1 MKPVAERMIVH
12 VGMHK
17 SGTSAVQD
25 SLAANLNDPNFKY
38 LAFEK
43 PNNSNTIR
51 HVFWNTALQDED
63 AKQRLIAERQR
74 RRSFV
79 AMTRSL
85 NTLGRAVPI
94 ISAEIIGILPRAAS
108 DKLFDMLGIYRRNI
122 QIIAYLRNMPDY
134 VDSAFQE
141 KLKSSFVTLDQPTID
156 ARYKRRFAHFER
168 RFSRRNVL
176 LKPFSRRAL
185 HNGCVVQD
193 FCKTF
198 DIDFDP
204 AGVVRSNE
212 RLSLPAIRLL
222 YAYRQ
227 VHQAARNGDRGLFDM
242 LATLPGGKFQLS
254 DEMTR
259 AVAICEE
266 QDFAYALDRVGVDMH
281 LRDSAPAE
289 DLIRSDDDLKRLESI
304 ELEWLAEK
312 SATRL
317 SSLRGASEG
326 VAAAM
331 DKLRVQSLRGAA
343 ENDLVDSDV

>member
-1 MKPVAERMIVH
+1 MIVH

-25 SLAANLNDPNFKY
+25 SLAANLKDPNFKY

-51 HVFWNTALQDED
+51 HIFWNAGLQDEN

-85 NTLGRAVPI
+85 NALGRAVPI
-94 ISAEIIGILPRAAS
+94 VSAEIIGILPRVAS
-108 DKLFDMLGIYRRNI
+108 DKLFDMLEIYRRNI
-122 QIIAYLRNMPDY
+122 QIVAYLRNMPDY

-141 KLKSSFVTLDQPTID
+141 KLKSSLVTLDKPTID
-156 ARYKRRFAHFER
+156 VRYKRRFVHFER

-176 LKPFSRRAL
+176 LKPFSRSAL

-198 DIDFDP
+198 EIDFDP

-212 RLSLPAIRLL
+212 RLSLPAVRLL

-227 VHQAARNGDRGLFDM
+227 VNPAARNGDRGLFDK
-242 LATLPGGKFQLS
+242 LSTLPGSKFQLS

-259 AVAICEE
+259 SVVICEE
-266 QDFAYALDRVGVDMH
+266 EDLAYAQDRIGLDMR
-281 LRDSAPAE
+281 LRDSSPADE
-289 DLIRSDDDLKRLESI
+289 LIRSADDLRNLKPE
-304 ELEWLAEK
+304 ELEWLAAN

-317 SSLRGASEG
+317 SALKAG
-326 VAAAM
+326 VEPIAAAL
-331 DKLRVQSLRGAA
+331 DKLRVQSLTASA
-343 ENDLVDSDV
+343 DEEDFADTPA